1 MDFFYLVASHRQP
14 YQSIFKPGCA
24 AAVVLVSALDV
35 LPVLINTDQLL
46 IPIFLRPISI
56 VWHSERAALPPQPD
70 RRTGAGAGAPG
81 CLRPA
86 PCPGVQLAPSPMP
99 WLQAPRQSCVMCQE
113 EPGDREMGNRARGGG
128 HHGEQLKERGRAR
141 RAGGVPCEV

>member
-14 YQSIFKPGCA
+14 YQSIFKSGCA

-46 IPIFLRPISI
+46 IPILLRPISI
-56 VWHSERAALPPQPD
+56 VWHSEHTALPPQPD

-81 CLRPA
+81 CLHPA
-86 PCPGVQLAPSPMP
+86 LRPGVQPAPSPMP
-99 WLQAPRQSCVMCQE
+99 WLQAPRQSCVVCQE
-113 EPGDREMGNRARGGG
+113 EPGDRETGNRAPGDGDTTG
-128 HHGEQLKERGRAR
+128 SS
-141 RAGGVPCEV
+141 

>member
-14 YQSIFKPGCA
+14 YQSIFKSGCA

-46 IPIFLRPISI
+46 IPILLRPISI
-56 VWHSERAALPPQPD
+56 VWHSEHMALPPQPD
-70 RRTGAGAGAPG
+70 RRWRG
-81 CLRPA
+81 CSRL
-86 PCPGVQLAPSPMP
+86 PSPCA
-99 WLQAPRQSCVMCQE
+99 APRGVAGPQPHAVAAGTSPELCDVPGGAWGQRNGEQS
-113 EPGDREMGNRARGGG
+113 PRGWG